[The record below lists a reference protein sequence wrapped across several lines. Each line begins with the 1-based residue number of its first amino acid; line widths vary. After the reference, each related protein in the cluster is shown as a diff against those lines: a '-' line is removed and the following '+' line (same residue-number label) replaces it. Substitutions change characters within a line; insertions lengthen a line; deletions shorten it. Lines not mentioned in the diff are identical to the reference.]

1 MKLARHHRLALPA
14 ALGLSA
20 IAVFDAITHG
30 LTGQWSVFADDSDL
44 PVALAVGA
52 VVHGLAY
59 AGALWVLYAERDS
72 IRANRAATVFG
83 WLLVA
88 AFIPLAAGFLLLAP
102 LHAFGSF
109 EGGYTAIAPVIG
121 VAFGLQFLAATGLG
135 LSLLR
140 HPQTGVGSRMLAA
153 LPLVMG
159 LTALLALVAPDWAHP
174 AYVETVTIVG
184 VALLGTAT
192 PARRQVPASEVAA
205 PV

>member
-14 ALGLSA
+14 AVGLSA
-20 IAVFDAITHG
+20 IALFDAVTHG
-30 LTGQWSVFADDSDL
+30 LTGHWSVFADDTDV
-44 PVALAVGA
+44 PAALAVGC

-59 AGALWVLYAERDS
+59 AGGLRVLYAERQRL
-72 IRANRAATVFG
+72 RANRGATVFG
-83 WLLVA
+83 WLLFA
-88 AFIPLAAGFLLLAP
+88 TFAPLAAGFLLLAP
-102 LHAFGSF
+102 FQAYGHFDGAYAVLG
-109 EGGYTAIAPVIG
+109 PVIG
-121 VAFGLQFLAATGLG
+121 IAFGLQFLAATGLG

-140 HPQTGVGSRMLAA
+140 HPETGVGSRMLAA

-184 VALLGTAT
+184 AALFGTAV
-192 PARRQVPASEVAA
+192 PARRPVPASQVAA

>member
-14 ALGLSA
+14 AVGLSA
-20 IAVFDAITHG
+20 IAIFDAVTHG
-30 LTGQWSVFADDSDL
+30 LTGHWSVFADDSGV
-44 PVALAVGA
+44 PVALAVCS

-59 AGALWVLYAERDS
+59 AGALWVQYAERGR
-72 IRANRAATVFG
+72 IRANRAASVFS
-83 WLLVA
+83 WLLFA
-88 AFIPLAAGFLLLAP
+88 AFVPLAAGFLLLAP
-102 LHAFGSF
+102 FEAYGHF
-109 EGGYTAIAPVIG
+109 EGAYAALAPVIG

-140 HPQTGVGSRMLAA
+140 HPETGVGSRMLAA

-159 LTALLALVAPDWAHP
+159 LTALLAFVAPDWAHP

-192 PARRQVPASEVAA
+192 PARRHVPVREVAA